1 MDIEKIKTE
10 LKKPLVD
17 FMDWYRTHPEYE
29 NVVSSV
35 LVELWIKSFTDE
47 PSAQAVFYIAIN
59 VFGLGE
65 VAEPEA
71 QQNY

>member
-1 MDIEKIKTE
+1 MDIEKLKTA
-10 LKKPLVD
+10 LKNPLID

-47 PSAQAVFYIAIN
+47 TGA
-59 VFGLGE
+59 
-65 VAEPEA
+65 
-71 QQNY
+71 